1 MSRFIVTTDFE
12 RDAIILKADEHQ
24 IITLNKDEA
33 DSVAFMLN
41 SAIKDL
47 EEEATPKQ

>member
-24 IITLNKDEA
+24 VTLNKDEA